1 MRPLLGEMPFLDHLE
16 ELRVRIIRSLGA
28 LVVGFGIG
36 LWLVQRFRFVALIK
50 APIAPY
56 LPGGKL
62 TVLSPTDPVMI
73 VLKLAFVVGLVFASP
88 VVIWQL
94 WAFLSPALYQRE
106 RKALVPALFVGLLLF
121 MGGALFAWV
130 FVIPTALKVLL
141 SFQSESFATL
151 ITYNEYFSFVIQIV
165 LAMGISSELPLL
177 MIILTAL
184 GITTPAV
191 FSRFRRFAIVLSFI
205 AGSFL
210 SPGADIFSMLMM
222 TAPLL
227 LLYEVG
233 VGGSLIVHRRR
244 LRREAASAAGAMLL
258 LCLLA
263 APAEAQQPVRPPGQ
277 ARPDT
282 TRPAGKIDSASAKRL
297 GLPSA
302 PSRPF
307 GPPDSVMAAL
317 LDLEGYDATRY
328 LADTATVFALDRRV
342 RLSGHAMTER
352 QGSIL
357 EAEAIGYQEAS
368 CDLTASGEPRLFD
381 KGTVLIG
388 NTIRYDTCAERGII
402 GSALTNFS
410 ETGANW
416 FLRGNLGVD
425 SSSSRLYAA
434 KSEITSCDLPVPHYH
449 FAAKEVKWMSK
460 SMLVGRPAILYV
472 RDVPIMWIPFIFQET
487 KPGRQSGILVP
498 QFGFNDIVRP
508 DAGYNRQVTNAGYY
522 WAPNDYVDVAGR
534 FDWYAN
540 RYFRVAVSSQYAWLN
555 RFVRGSM
562 EYSRQTETGG
572 AIAQSIRWGHQQTF
586 GISTTLNLNLNLT
599 SNSSVISN
607 NALDPLLSTQQL
619 SSDLNFSKRF
629 KWGQMTLGG
638 RRRQTMG
645 DDQVSQTLPSLTVT
659 PKPIDIGSSITWS
672 PAMSF
677 ANDVNTNPKTYILVP
692 RVTGG
697 VDSIEQTP
705 RTRASSF
712 NLDTPLRIGSFNWR
726 NVVTVVDREETT
738 QGSTL
743 TRVPNDATPDPTDS
757 ITVSRV
763 VASRFSTEVNWDT
776 GINLPL
782 LFRSSWKLTPTVG
795 ITNTTGGAFA
805 LRNEKT
811 NGGYVIQGKR
821 LAFGLSASPTI
832 FGFFPGF
839 GPVSRIRHSFSPSF
853 TWSYAPAASIPRD
866 YAEAV
871 AQPGRPVQL
880 TSDATQQLSVGLS
893 QNFEAKEKAA
903 PGDTAGSGAQGRKFR
918 ILSIN
923 TTGMTYDFEQAKKEG
938 HTGWTTQSMTNSF
951 QSDMVPGFNL
961 SLTHDLWDGQV
972 GITGTKFSPFLQNVT
987 ASFGMSANTFRAIG
1001 GLLGLNAPPKAGAA
1015 RATGG
1020 VPSSYASDPMGRT
1033 QGRSLQASN
1042 TLGPTRRPFTA
1053 NVNLTIS
1060 RARQVPG
1067 SAFPPRPG
1075 QSNIG
1080 FSTSFSPTRF
1090 WGVSWST
1097 QYDITNAQFA
1107 AQVLRFERDL
1117 HDWRAGFNFVRNPNG
1132 NFAFYFTIHLMSL
1145 PDLKLDYN
1153 QTTLKR

>member
-73 VLKLAFVVGLVFASP
+73 VLKLAFVMGLVFASP

-106 RKALVPALFVGLLLF
+106 RKALVPALFVGFGLF
-121 MGGALFAWV
+121 LGGAIFAWI
-130 FVIPTALKVLL
+130 FVVPTALRVLL

-184 GITTPAV
+184 GITTPSV
-191 FSRFRRFAIVLSFI
+191 FSRFRRFAVVLSFI
-205 AGSFL
+205 AGAFL
-210 SPGADIFSMLMM
+210 SPGADVFSMLMM

-233 VGGSLIVHRRR
+233 VGGSVIVHRRR
-244 LRREAASAAGAMLL
+244 LRREAASAAGAIVLL
-258 LCLLA
+258 FLLA
-263 APAEAQQPVRPPGQ
+263 GTAEAQVPVRPPAQ
-277 ARPDT
+277 PRADT
-282 TRPAGKIDSASAKRL
+282 TRPAGKMDSASAKRL

-317 LDLEGYDATRY
+317 LDLDGYDATRY

-342 RLSGHAMTER
+342 RLSGNAMTER
-352 QGSIL
+352 QGTIM
-357 EAEAIGYQEAS
+357 EAAAIGYQEAS
-368 CDLTASGEPRLFD
+368 CDLAASGDPRLFD
-381 KGTVLIG
+381 KGSVLIG

-402 GSALTNFS
+402 GSALTSFA

-416 FLRGNLGVD
+416 FLRGNLGID
-425 SSSSRLYAA
+425 SSASRMYAA

-460 SMLVGRPAILYV
+460 SMLVARPAVLYV
-472 RDVPIMWIPFIFQET
+472 RDVPVAWIPFIFQET

-540 RYFRVAVSSQYAWLN
+540 RYFRVAVATQYAWLN

-562 EYSRQTETGG
+562 EYSRQTEVEG
-572 AIAQSIRWGHQQTF
+572 AVAQSVRWSHQQTF
-586 GISTTLNLNLNLT
+586 GITTTLNLNLNLT
-599 SNSSVISN
+599 SNSSVIAT

-629 KWGQMTLGG
+629 SWGQMTLGG
-638 RRRQTMG
+638 RRRQTLG
-645 DDQVSQTLPSLTVT
+645 DDQLSQTLPSLTVT
-659 PKPIDIGSSITWS
+659 PKPLDIGSSITWS

-692 RVTGG
+692 RVAGG

-705 RTRASSF
+705 RTRVSSF

-726 NVVTVVDREETT
+726 NAVSMVDQEETT
-738 QGSTL
+738 QGSTFA
-743 TRVPNDATPDPTDS
+743 RIPNDDTPDPTDS

-763 VASRFSTEVNWDT
+763 VASRFSTQINWDT

-782 LFRSSWKLTPTVG
+782 LFRSSWKLTPSVG
-795 ITNTTGGAFA
+795 ITNATSGAFA
-805 LRNEKT
+805 VRNERT

-821 LAFGLSASPTI
+821 LAFSLSASPTI

-839 GPVSRIRHSFSPSF
+839 GPVSRIRHSLSPSL
-853 TWSYAPAASIPRD
+853 TWAYAPSATIPRE
-866 YAEAV
+866 YAAAV
-871 AQPGRPVQL
+871 VGSGQSVKL
-880 TSDATQQLSVGLS
+880 TSDATMLMSLGLS
-893 QNFEAKEKAA
+893 QNFEAKEKLA
-903 PGDTAGSGAQGRKFR
+903 PGDTGGSGAQPRKFR

-923 TTGMTYDFEQAKKEG
+923 TSGITYDFEQAKKAG
-938 HTGWTTQSMTNSF
+938 RTGWTTQSLTNSF

-961 SLTHDLWDGQV
+961 SLTHDLWDGPV
-972 GITGTKFSPFLQNVT
+972 GVQGTKVSPFLQNVT
-987 ASFGMSANTFRAIG
+987 ASFGLSANTFRAIG

-1015 RATGG
+1015 RSAGG
-1020 VPSSYASDPMGRT
+1020 VPSSYVSDPMGRT
-1033 QGRSLQASN
+1033 QGRSLQSSN
-1042 TLGPTRRPFTA
+1042 QLGPTRRPFTA

-1067 SAFPPRPG
+1067 SAFPPAPG

-1097 QYDITNAQFA
+1097 QYDITNAKFA

-1132 NFAFYFTIHLMSL
+1132 NFAFYFTIHLVSL
-1145 PDLKLDYN
+1145 PDLKMDYN

>member
-1 MRPLLGEMPFLDHLE
+1 MPFLDHLE

-28 LVVGFGIG
+28 LVAGFGLG

-56 LPGGKL
+56 LPDGKL

-106 RKALVPALFVGLLLF
+106 RKALVPALFVGLGLF

-210 SPGADIFSMLMM
+210 SPGADVFSMLMM

-233 VGGSLIVHRRR
+233 VGGSVIVHRRR

-449 FAAKEVKWMSK
+449 FAAREVKWMSK

-659 PKPIDIGSSITWS
+659 PKPIDIGSAITWS

-1015 RATGG
+1015 RATAG